1 MERKTWSELSDAQKT
16 AVVLGGTIEV
26 VLTAVA
32 LTDLARRPAD
42 GVRGPKALW
51 ALGCLIQPI
60 GPIAYLAVGRRPA

>member
-1 MERKTWSELSDAQKT
+1 MERKTWSELTDAQKT
-16 AVVLGGTIEV
+16 AVVIGGTIEV

-32 LTDLARRPAD
+32 LTDLARRPAA

-51 ALGCLIQPI
+51 AVGCLIQPI